1 MSQDDVQ
8 EFIERDKKRF
18 SNKRDLASYSYST
31 KPLSSSLPYSTVPK
45 IRNSER
51 IKLPQPTLFKGQK
64 ICFNDA
70 VNSVPFYERSFQ
82 YPAQISPRDYIDYD
96 KDPRYG
102 IQTKLFVSDYV

>member
-1 MSQDDVQ
+1 MGHLQ
-8 EFIERDKKRF
+8 EIIERDKKNF
-18 SNKRDLASYSYST
+18 NIVPTSSYNYCT
-31 KPLSSSLPYSTVPK
+31 KPFSGSLPYSTIPK

-70 VNSVPFYERSFQ
+70 VNTVPFYERSFQ
-82 YPAQISPRDYIDYD
+82 YPSLIQPVLFPDYD

-102 IQTKLFVSDYV
+102 VQTKLFVSDYV